1 MTQVSFHGI
10 GRSSP
15 PSIETCQP
23 CIRSTLSGIQSV
35 YSVRDLTGLY
45 LRAEPWRSEA
55 NRVRGLVHK
64 LRLAATPPH
73 PDSFA
78 ALRYARNPTSPR
90 TWGEVEFVARPVV
103 THSLRA
109 LADGDA
115 AAGGV
120 HRLVG

>member
-45 LRAEPWRSEA
+45 LRAEPLRSEA
-55 NRVRGLVHK
+55 NRVRGLAHK

-73 PDSFA
+73 PAS
-78 ALRYARNPTSPR
+78 
-90 TWGEVEFVARPVV
+90 
-103 THSLRA
+103 SLRSESHLSPPPGRGGASGLA
-109 LADGDA
+109 LHLKISRRG
-115 AAGGV
+115 
-120 HRLVG
+120 

>member
-45 LRAEPWRSEA
+45 LQAERQRSEA
-55 NRVRGLVHK
+55 SRVRGRFPR
-64 LRLAATPPH
+64 LRLAEAPPH
-73 PDSFA
+73 PDSIA
-78 ALRYARNPTSPR
+78 PLRCARNPTSPR
-90 TWGEVEFVARPVV
+90 ARGEVAQVAWP
-103 THSLRA
+103 SLTLPASDR
-109 LADGDA
+109 
-115 AAGGV
+115 
-120 HRLVG
+120 RRR